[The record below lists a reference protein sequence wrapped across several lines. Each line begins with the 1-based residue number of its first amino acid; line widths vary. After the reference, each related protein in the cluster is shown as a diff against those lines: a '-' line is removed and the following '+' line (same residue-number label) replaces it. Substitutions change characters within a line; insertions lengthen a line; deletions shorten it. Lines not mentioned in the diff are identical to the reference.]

1 MFILIGILIGLILGL
16 FLDVPIP
23 EELIPYLTTFTLVGL
38 DSLTS
43 GYLKLLKQTFNV
55 SRFVF
60 RLLVN
65 VLTAALLTALGV
77 QLKFDLALVIAA
89 VFTYRIFQNIGNIAN
104 IFARRWRERSARR
117 NRVDKDIL

>member
-38 DSLTS
+38 DSNVRIFKTAQ
-43 GYLKLLKQTFNV
+43 QTFNV

-60 RLLVN
+60 RLLLVN

-77 QLKFDLALVIAA
+77 QLSLISH
-89 VFTYRIFQNIGNIAN
+89 
-104 IFARRWRERSARR
+104 W
-117 NRVDKDIL
+117 

>member
-1 MFILIGILIGLILGL
+1 M
-16 FLDVPIP
+16 
-23 EELIPYLTTFTLVGL
+23 
-38 DSLTS
+38 
-43 GYLKLLKQTFNV
+43 